1 MPIPLLSP
9 PREEPVASFQLVLSP
24 GPKIPARL
32 FSRSMAYAFDLL
44 LVGGV
49 SIYVAKIFSLLAV
62 SAHMPA
68 IHETGKMAGRL
79 FRDAFSQGQFQL
91 GIFFFAFLYMAYF
104 VALPCLTGKTF
115 GLGIFGLRLDSHFGP
130 RPQVRSLLLRQLG
143 CFCQFFTGGMMLLPI
158 LKGTNQPL
166 IQDRLSATRVVL
178 DR

>member
-9 PREEPVASFQLVLSP
+9 PREEPVNSFQLVVSA
-24 GPKIPARL
+24 GPRIPARL
-32 FSRSMAYAFDLL
+32 FPRAMAYVFDLL
-44 LVGGV
+44 LIGGV
-49 SIYVAKIFSLLAV
+49 SMYVAKIFSLLAV

-79 FRDAFSQGQFQL
+79 FRDTFSRGQFQL
-91 GIFFFAFLYMAYF
+91 GVFIFFLLYVTYF
-104 VALPCLTGKTF
+104 VAMPRITGKTF
-115 GLGIFGLRLDSHFGP
+115 GLGLFGLRLDGHFGP

-143 CFCQFFTGGMMLLPI
+143 CFLQFFTGGMMLLPV

-178 DR
+178 D